1 MTINLIKKKLF
12 EKTDLIKL
20 RSENLTGRP
29 DGRTAGRRECRTAPQ
44 REGVTRRPARE
55 EV

>member
-1 MTINLIKKKLF
+1 MKINLIKKKLF

-29 DGRTAGRRECRTAPQ
+29 DGAGAEQ
-44 REGVTRRPARE
+44 RPKGKV
-55 EV
+55 